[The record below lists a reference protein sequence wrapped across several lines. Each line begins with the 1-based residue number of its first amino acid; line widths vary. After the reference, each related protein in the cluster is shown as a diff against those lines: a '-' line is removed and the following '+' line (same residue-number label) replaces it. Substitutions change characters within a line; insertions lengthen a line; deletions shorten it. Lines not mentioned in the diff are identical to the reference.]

1 MDAKKETRAT
11 IENLMSVSSF
21 MEEFKQNNFDNYDK
35 CLNTLVEMTI
45 RQIDFI
51 NSLEFEMETSDK
63 KEIDLPKFVVKRKA

>member
-1 MDAKKETRAT
+1 
-11 IENLMSVSSF
+11 
-21 MEEFKQNNFDNYDK
+21 
-35 CLNTLVEMTI
+35 MTI